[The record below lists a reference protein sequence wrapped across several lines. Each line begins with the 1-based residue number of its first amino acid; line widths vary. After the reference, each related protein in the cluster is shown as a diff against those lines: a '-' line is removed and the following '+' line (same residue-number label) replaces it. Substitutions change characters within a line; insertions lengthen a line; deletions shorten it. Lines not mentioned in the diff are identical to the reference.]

1 MPSGGIPAQTCH
13 DAVMGSTAPQDDAS
27 SFRRFRVE
35 STSDDR
41 SPEID
46 RTYGIVDGVGATQEA
61 YRYVGAGDADVS
73 MRGAEV
79 EGTRSGRLDP
89 RPDHIVFW
97 IADGTATIE
106 DATDGS
112 VLTAVPGH
120 PVLLSASVPYRFDA
134 DTRKITML
142 HLSDRILRQTLA
154 RRDRTVSGPLV
165 FGQQPDIASAL
176 GPLRAILRNR
186 AAALSD
192 EQVDG
197 AGRAALNAEIA
208 ASVIDAFPL
217 AAPDPSEPRSAA
229 VLAAQWMHEH
239 AAEKIALRDVAA
251 AVGLSERGLQSAF
264 RRRFDET
271 PMERLRAERLD
282 GARTDLRFAERG
294 THVRDVARRWQ
305 FGHFGRFAANYAE
318 RFGEAPSETLRRAR
332 EATEQGTAPRTSP

>member
-1 MPSGGIPAQTCH
+1 
-13 DAVMGSTAPQDDAS
+13 MGTTTPEEGAP

-35 STSDDR
+35 TISENR

-46 RTYGIVDGVGATQEA
+46 RAYGIVDGVGGALEA

-89 RPDHIVFW
+89 RSDHIVFW
-97 IADGTATIE
+97 IGDGTATVE
-106 DATDGS
+106 DCTDGTM
-112 VLTAVPGH
+112 LTAEPGH
-120 PVLLSASVPYRFDA
+120 PVLLSASVPYRFAADA
-134 DTRKITML
+134 RKITML
-142 HLSDRILRQTLA
+142 HLSDRILRQALA
-154 RRDRTVSGPLV
+154 RRDLVVQGPLV

-176 GPLRAILRNR
+176 GPLRAILRSR
-186 AAALSD
+186 AAALTD

-197 AGRAALNAEIA
+197 ARRDALNAEIA
-208 ASVIDAFPL
+208 ASVVDAFPL
-217 AAPDPSEPRSAA
+217 IPAGAEEPTSAA
-229 VLAAQWMHEH
+229 LRAAHWMHEH
-239 AAEKIALRDVAA
+239 ATDAIALRDIAA

-282 GARTDLRFAERG
+282 GARTDLRFAEPG
-294 THVRDVARRWQ
+294 THVRDIARRWR

-332 EATEQGTAPRTSP
+332 GGAGSGTPPGQRP

>member
-1 MPSGGIPAQTCH
+1 
-13 DAVMGSTAPQDDAS
+13 MGTSAPGEHTP

-35 STSDDR
+35 TISENR

-46 RTYGIVDGVGATQEA
+46 RTYGIVDGVGGALEA

-97 IADGTATIE
+97 IGDGTATIE
-106 DATDGS
+106 DCTDGS
-112 VLTAVPGH
+112 TLTAEPGH
-120 PVLLSASVPYRFDA
+120 PVVLSASVPYRFTA

-142 HLSDRILRQTLA
+142 HLSDRILRQALA
-154 RRDRTVSGPLV
+154 RRDQVVHGPLV

-186 AAALSD
+186 AAALTD

-197 AGRAALNAEIA
+197 AHRDELNAEIA
-208 ASVIDAFPL
+208 ASVVDAFPL
-217 AAPDPSEPRSAA
+217 LGADPEEPSSAA
-229 VLAAQWMHEH
+229 LRAAHWVHEH
-239 AAEKIALRDVAA
+239 AADPIVLRDIAA

-282 GARTDLRFAERG
+282 GARTDLRFAEPG

-332 EATEQGTAPRTSP
+332 GDRGDGTPSERRP

>member
-1 MPSGGIPAQTCH
+1 
-13 DAVMGSTAPQDDAS
+13 MGPTAPQDDTS

-35 STSDDR
+35 SISEDR

-46 RTYGIVDGVGATQEA
+46 RTYGIVDGVGATLEA

-120 PVLLSASVPYRFDA
+120 PVLLSASVPYRFAA

-142 HLSDRILRQTLA
+142 HLSDRILRQALA
-154 RRDRTVSGPLV
+154 RRGRTVAGALV
-165 FGQQPDIASAL
+165 FGQQADIASAL

-208 ASVIDAFPL
+208 ASVVEAFPL
-217 AAPDPSEPRSAA
+217 VAPDADEPRSAA

-239 AAEKIALRDVAA
+239 AAERIALRDVAA
-251 AVGLSERGLQSAF
+251 AVGLSERGLQSSF

-282 GARTDLRFAERG
+282 GARTDLRFATPG
-294 THVRDVARRWQ
+294 THVRDIARRWQ

-318 RFGEAPSETLRRAR
+318 RFGESPSETLRRAR
-332 EATEQGTAPRTSP
+332 EAAERGTPPRTSP